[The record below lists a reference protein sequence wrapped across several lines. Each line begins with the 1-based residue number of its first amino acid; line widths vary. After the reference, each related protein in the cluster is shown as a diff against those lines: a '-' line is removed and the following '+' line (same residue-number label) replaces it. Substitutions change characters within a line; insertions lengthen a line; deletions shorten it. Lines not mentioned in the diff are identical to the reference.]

1 MNIDHLSD
9 QEKLTLLTQLEQHF
23 GWHPVASVCMEDV
36 KEYLQSLDLE
46 DSEVPSDENIRKAC
60 KYVARKSDVD
70 IGYLIDWAAEVAQ
83 ELQTQGGE
91 FERDKGD
98 DLSDW
103 SINMVQEIK
112 QGA

>member
-36 KEYLQSLDLE
+36 KEYLQRE
-46 DSEVPSDENIRKAC
+46 DSEFPSDENIRKAC

-83 ELQTQGGE
+83 ELQTKEQT
-91 FERDKGD
+91 K
-98 DLSDW
+98 
-103 SINMVQEIK
+103 
-112 QGA
+112 